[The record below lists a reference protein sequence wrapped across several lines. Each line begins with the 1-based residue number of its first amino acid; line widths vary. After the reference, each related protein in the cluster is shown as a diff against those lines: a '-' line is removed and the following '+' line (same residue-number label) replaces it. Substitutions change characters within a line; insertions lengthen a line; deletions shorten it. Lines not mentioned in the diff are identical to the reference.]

1 MADTDTQ
8 IRGTSRRSAATTVP
22 LPTPDGPDSTVRRAG
37 MPAKLPAGPGRTV
50 DGMNFR
56 RLGTS
61 GLVVSTVGLGTNNL
75 GMKLDLAGS
84 REVVDAALDEGITL
98 FDTADSYGASEERL
112 GELLQGRRDDVVLAT
127 KFAGD
132 AARLGNGNG
141 VDWGARGSR
150 RYVIKAV
157 EASLRRLRTDWI
169 DLYQM
174 HRPDPATPIEETL
187 SALDDLVHAGK
198 VRYLGSSNF
207 TGFQIAEAEWQ
218 ARTRGTERFV
228 SAQNEYSWLER
239 GVEAD
244 VVPALE
250 HYGIGLLPYFPL
262 ASGLLTGKYRRGEG
276 APEGSRIQA
285 WGREEALT
293 DATFDVLEAL
303 ESFAKA
309 RGVELIDVAMGGL
322 AAQPTVAS
330 VIAGATSRTQVA
342 RNVAA
347 GTWQPSAD
355 DLTELATITS

>member
-1 MADTDTQ
+1 ME
-8 IRGTSRRSAATTVP
+8 
-22 LPTPDGPDSTVRRAG
+22 
-37 MPAKLPAGPGRTV
+37 
-50 DGMNFR
+50 FR
-56 RLGTS
+56 RLGNS
-61 GLVVSTVGLGTNNL
+61 GLVVSVVGLGTNNL
-75 GMKLDLAGS
+75 GMKLDMDGS
-84 REVVDAALDEGITL
+84 REVIDAAFDEGVTL

-112 GELLQGRRDDVVLAT
+112 GELLQGRRDDIVLAT
-127 KFAGD
+127 KFGSD

-141 VDWGARGSR
+141 ADWGARGSR

-207 TGFQIAEAEWQ
+207 SGFQVAEADWQ
-218 ARTRGTERFV
+218 ARTLGMQRFV

-239 GVEAD
+239 GIEAD

-250 HYGIGLLPYFPL
+250 HYGIGLLPFFPL
-262 ASGLLTGKYRRGEG
+262 ASGLLTGKYRRGQA
-276 APEGSRIQA
+276 APDGSRIQA
-285 WGREEALT
+285 WQREEALT

-309 RGVELIDVAMGGL
+309 RGVEILDVAMGGL

-330 VIAGATSRTQVA
+330 VIAGATSRDQVA

-347 GTWQPSAD
+347 GTWLPSAED
-355 DLTELATITS
+355 RAELEDITS